1 MFYIFCFEG
10 YNRPIYAEVLYAF
23 QPVGPQELLLE
34 QGALVEIL
42 RKEKNGGPWWYGRIK
57 HDAILEKILEKQEG
71 WFPKD
76 FVRILNP
83 FVMEMENKSETA
95 ETSKPPTVPASRPCE
110 IVAKNNE
117 NHITTITVEGIP
129 SVDGV
134 ELEEE
139 DVADS
144 SIHQSSP
151 QQTSSSPAPSQRN
164 SQNSNS
170 SQISINGS
178 INSTESLRNSVVK
191 ELLETEINYEKL
203 LSSLCL
209 G

>member
-1 MFYIFCFEG
+1 M
-10 YNRPIYAEVLYAF
+10 YAF

-71 WFPKD
+71 WFPKE

-83 FVMEMENKSETA
+83 FVMEMENKSETEMENA
-95 ETSKPPTVPASRPCE
+95 RPPTVPTTRPCE
-110 IVAKNNE
+110 IVAKHNE
-117 NHITTITVEGIP
+117 NHITTITVDHIP

-134 ELEEE
+134 EVST
-139 DVADS
+139 DAVDTTPS
-144 SIHQSSP
+144 
-151 QQTSSSPAPSQRN
+151 PSQRN

-170 SQISINGS
+170 SQTSINGS

>member
-1 MFYIFCFEG
+1 M
-10 YNRPIYAEVLYAF
+10 
-23 QPVGPQELLLE
+23 LE

-71 WFPKD
+71 WFPKE

-83 FVMEMENKSETA
+83 FVMEMENKSETET
-95 ETSKPPTVPASRPCE
+95 ETSKPPTVPTSRPCE
-110 IVAKNNE
+110 IVAKNSE
-117 NHITTITVEGIP
+117 NHVTTITVDHIP
-129 SVDGV
+129 TVDGV
-134 ELEEE
+134 EST
-139 DVADS
+139 DAVDS
-144 SIHQSSP
+144 SAQPTI
-151 QQTSSSPAPSQRN
+151 SSSSPSQRN

>member
-1 MFYIFCFEG
+1 M
-10 YNRPIYAEVLYAF
+10 
-23 QPVGPQELLLE
+23 
-34 QGALVEIL
+34 
-42 RKEKNGGPWWYGRIK
+42 
-57 HDAILEKILEKQEG
+57 EKILDKQEG
-71 WFPKD
+71 WFPKE

-83 FVMEMENKSETA
+83 FVMEMENKSEA
-95 ETSKPPTVPASRPCE
+95 EMDSSRPPTVPTSRPCE
-110 IVAKNNE
+110 VVAKNNE
-117 NHITTITVEGIP
+117 NHITTITVDHIP

-134 ELEEE
+134 ESI
-139 DVADS
+139 DAVDS
-144 SIHQSSP
+144 SA
-151 QQTSSSPAPSQRN
+151 QQPSPSQRI

>member
-1 MFYIFCFEG
+1 MFFLLYFEG
-10 YNRPIYAEVLYAF
+10 YNRPIYAEVVYAF
-23 QPVGPQELLLE
+23 QPVGPQELLLV

-71 WFPKD
+71 WFPKE

-83 FVMEMENKSETA
+83 FVMEMENKSEA
-95 ETSKPPTVPASRPCE
+95 EMESSRPPTVPTSRPCE
-110 IVAKNNE
+110 VVAKNNE
-117 NHITTITVEGIP
+117 NHITTITVNHIP
-129 SVDGV
+129 TVDGV
-134 ELEEE
+134 EST
-139 DVADS
+139 DVVDS
-144 SIHQSSP
+144 PAQPTSSP
-151 QQTSSSPAPSQRN
+151 SPSQRN

-203 LSSLCL
+203 LSSLCV

>member
-1 MFYIFCFEG
+1 M
-10 YNRPIYAEVLYAF
+10 
-23 QPVGPQELLLE
+23 LE
-34 QGALVEIL
+34 QGALVEIR

-57 HDAILEKILEKQEG
+57 HDAILEKILDKQEG

-83 FVMEMENKSETA
+83 FVMEMENKSEN
-95 ETSKPPTVPASRPCE
+95 ETDSSRPPTVPKSRPCE
-110 IVAKNNE
+110 VVAKQNE
-117 NHITTITVEGIP
+117 NHITTITVDHIP

-134 ELEEE
+134 
-139 DVADS
+139 DIVD
-144 SIHQSSP
+144 
-151 QQTSSSPAPSQRN
+151 SPAQQQSLPPSQRN

-170 SQISINGS
+170 SQISNNGS